1 MKTFI
6 RLILSFALALSL
18 GGFGPVM
25 LPSAV
30 PFEPDQLSNPVHF
43 WVRSDRGVARVG
55 SNLVASWEDLSGNGY
70 NVSEGSNRPLYVADQ
85 LNGFAGIRFDG
96 SNDRLSNSVSGSHA
110 QPFTIFAVM
119 KTVSWT
125 NFDYII
131 TTHSGNAWETRHHT
145 SSPQIRIGGDAA
157 NVCAVSLAIG
167 TWALVRTYSNGSST
181 VQEINNDGQPSTC
194 NPGGTAAFDAI
205 SLGSSTSPGN
215 FSNIE
220 LAEVLIVG
228 GNISA
233 TDLTAIK
240 TYFRERYKLWSE

>member
-1 MKTFI
+1 MQMRI
-6 RLILSFALALSL
+6 RLILAIFLPILL
-18 GGFGPVM
+18 GGQTQMM
-25 LPSAV
+25 LPSSI

-55 SNLVASWEDLSGNGY
+55 SNLVSKWEDLSANGY
-70 NVSEGSNRPLYVADQ
+70 DVSEGSNRPLYVANQ

-96 SNDRLSNSVSGSHA
+96 SNDRLSNAVSGSHA

-157 NVCAVSLAIG
+157 NVCAVSLPVG
-167 TWALVRTYSNGSST
+167 TWGLVRTYSNGSST
-181 VQEINNDGQPSTC
+181 VQEINNDGPTSTC

-228 GNISA
+228 GAISSS
-233 TDLTAIK
+233 DLVAIK
-240 TYFRERYKLWSE
+240 TYFRERYQLWAE